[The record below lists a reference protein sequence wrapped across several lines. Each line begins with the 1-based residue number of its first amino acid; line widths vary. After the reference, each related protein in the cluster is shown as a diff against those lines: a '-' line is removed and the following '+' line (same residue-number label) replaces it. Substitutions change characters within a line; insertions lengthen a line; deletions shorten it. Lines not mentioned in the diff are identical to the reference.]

1 VAEASAA
8 LVLAVRA
15 AGHTCALNLDHVI
28 EIMRSLPRH
37 RCAPCYGH
45 LSMYPGELVVMTRSS
60 KAFSE
65 LGFSSYD
72 WQRKRGQVSPKPK
85 IKARA

>member
-1 VAEASAA
+1 
-8 LVLAVRA
+8 
-15 AGHTCALNLDHVI
+15 
-28 EIMRSLPRH
+28 
-37 RCAPCYGH
+37 
-45 LSMYPGELVVMTRSS
+45 MYPGELVVMTRSS